1 MIGNL
6 NNLGRLT
13 VSLRLSFC
21 ASVSRQKLD
30 ADLVTVNT
38 YQLAAA
44 IRSPVEDKSKKNSLR
59 SSPSS
64 EPSMTKRAPVCETSI
79 IKQLRRHVPSI
90 PIM

>member
-1 MIGNL
+1 MPCRCKKIISRAAGVIGNL

-44 IRSPVEDKSKKNSLR
+44 IRQTRGGQEQKELFEVKSFERTLDDQA
-59 SSPSS
+59 
-64 EPSMTKRAPVCETSI
+64 RAC
-79 IKQLRRHVPSI
+79 L
-90 PIM
+90 